1 MAEAVLGRPAEPVE
15 DTSES
20 SNYGGFADIAKRL
33 NALHPERPI
42 PISRQ
47 LVHRW
52 WQCRGT
58 NKFPEAKIVKI
69 NGRPR
74 SVFDLAEVEQ
84 WHTNWLGERGINP
97 PIETIPLF
105 DIDRHGHPVDR
116 EQSSYR
122 GHPEVRGTYRSSIL
136 DL

>member
-1 MAEAVLGRPAEPVE
+1 MEKVLGHPAEPVE
-15 DTSES
+15 DGST
-20 SNYGGFADIAKRL
+20 YGGFAEIARRL
-33 NALHPERPI
+33 NALHPERPR

-52 WQCRGT
+52 FECQGYNHFPAPQVVKT
-58 NKFPEAKIVKI
+58 NGKQKSA
-69 NGRPR
+69 
-74 SVFDLAEVEQ
+74 FDLDAVER
-84 WHTNWLGERGINP
+84 WYVGRERERVEAGSP

-105 DIDRHGHPVDR
+105 QVDRRGHPIDS

-122 GHPEVRGTYRSSIL
+122 GHPSVRESYRDSVL